1 MSQSTK
7 KKLSQEEIEKLSF
20 QKILKKNAI
29 VVSNLPKT
37 ISNKKILSKYK
48 YFGQY
53 GSVTRILISK
63 ANQTSFIATVSYE
76 SPREA
81 ALAYLSNDTFVIDG
95 KSISVSYCVV
105 KYCNN
110 FLSNKDC
117 NNKDC
122 NYLHELSDGIVTTVV
137 ESSDLSSHKAVAMKT
152 LGISKEVYEKV
163 ILKKINELNIA
174 NQQSKGSTKSNLI
187 CFPEITFDMISSH
200 NENGEENIEYVLVRQ
215 TKQGNKGKNYKKKKK
230 FFKSYRRM
238 TDYVEPEIIRKF
250 EENGCN
256 DKGNEKENSIPHR
269 KLTYEKN
276 DIGHLMF
283 KMNEK
288 SRFDFV
294 NENCFKKEH
303 CVDIPEDVYE
313 LIDEKIKRFFSEE
326 IWKNENKVK
335 NDSNIDK
342 AWRDIILG
350 KE

>member
-7 KKLSQEEIEKLSF
+7 KKLSQTEIEKLSY
-20 QKILKKNAI
+20 QKILKKNSI

-53 GSVTRILISK
+53 GNITKILISK
-63 ANQTSFIATVSYE
+63 VNQTSFIATVSYQ

-81 ALAYLSNDTFVIDG
+81 ALAFLANDMFVIDG

-137 ESSDLSSHKAVAMKT
+137 ESSGLSSHKTVAMKI

-174 NQQSKGSTKSNLI
+174 NQQSTGLTKSNLI
-187 CFPEITFDMISSH
+187 CFPEITFDLISCH
-200 NENGEENIEYVLVRQ
+200 NENGEENMEYVLVRQ
-215 TKQGNKGKNYKKKKK
+215 TKQGNKGKNYKKKRK
-230 FFKSYRRM
+230 FFKSSRRM
-238 TDYVEPEIIRKF
+238 TDYAEPEIIRKF
-250 EENGCN
+250 EQNGCN
-256 DKGNEKENSIPHR
+256 NKEIERENTVPHR

-276 DIGHLMF
+276 EIGHLMF
-283 KMNEK
+283 KRNEK

-294 NENCFKKEH
+294 NENCYKKEH
-303 CVDIPEDVYE
+303 CVDIPEYVYE
-313 LIDEKIKRFFSEE
+313 LIDEKIKHFFSDE
-326 IWKNENKVK
+326 IWKNECKTK